1 MLHLILIFFKAFVCT
16 KMLCFMIICP
26 YGKPGQCKMHAFL
39 NHLLSVKAKTMKL
52 TWCNLIAVSNGKAL
66 NVILGNA

>member
-1 MLHLILIFFKAFVCT
+1 
-16 KMLCFMIICP
+16 
-26 YGKPGQCKMHAFL
+26 MHAFL